1 MLKILY
7 IGDDT
12 GGISSGYDSLN
23 QRNIRLLRTTEG
35 LETDICP
42 LEKPSY
48 LDILCLRI
56 GGSSSL
62 LVRCIKR
69 YLHIKKYDMLFFCS
83 SMLGPVM
90 KEIKKSYPNVI
101 MVCNF
106 HNIERHYASE
116 YLKVGGLKHLPF
128 YLAARKAE
136 KMAVKSMD
144 HAIVLTSKDKLLM
157 KEIYNK
163 EADIVLPV
171 CYEDLGGSMY
181 HKQEN
186 RGNSLELLFVGTAF
200 FANIEGLR
208 WFIAEVLPHINATLT
223 VIGRDM
229 EKVEN
234 LSSEK
239 VIVKGFVPDL
249 SDEYCKADLVVAPIL
264 SGGGMKTKIA
274 EALMYGKTVVG
285 TSVALEGYIKDNK
298 AMVLANSSNQFIKI
312 LSDIPVSTKKFN
324 NFSRD
329 IFLKE
334 YSLEAVRGK
343 FFNTLNNWVR

>member
-1 MLKILY
+1 MKILY
-7 IGDDT
+7 LGNEVCRIT
-12 GGISSGYDSLN
+12 SGYDSLN
-23 QRNIRLLRTTEG
+23 SRNLKLLKDCADVFVEVV
-35 LETDICP
+35 EF
-42 LEKPSY
+42 EKCNLYDKLSLY
-48 LDILCLRI
+48 I
-56 GGSSSL
+56 GGSSRKYITKIRKML
-62 LVRCIKR
+62 AREE
-69 YLHIKKYDMLFFCS
+69 YDMLFFCS

-90 KEIKKSYPNVI
+90 KEIRKSYPHIV

-106 HNIERHYASE
+106 HNIERHYAFE
-116 YLKVGGLKHLPF
+116 YLKVGGIKHLPF
-128 YLAARKAE
+128 YLAACKAE

-163 EADIVLPV
+163 DADIVLPV
-171 CYEDLGGSMY
+171 CYEDVGDMIGY
-181 HKQEN
+181 KQEN
-186 RGNSLELLFVGTAF
+186 MGNRLELLFVGTAF

-208 WFIAEVLPHINATLT
+208 WFIAQVLPHVNATLT
-223 VIGRDM
+223 VVGRGM

-249 SDEYCKADLVVAPIL
+249 SAEYRSADIVVAPIL

-285 TSVALEGYIKDNK
+285 TSVALEGYIKDGK
-298 AMVLANSSNQFIKI
+298 ATILADDSSQFIRI
-312 LSDIPVSTKKFN
+312 LTDASAFPKKFN
-324 NFSRD
+324 EFSRD

-334 YSLEAVRGK
+334 YSLEAVRDK
-343 FFNTLNNWVR
+343 FLNALNSWVR